1 MLILRAH
8 CEASPALSFLWVR
21 DLPWCCHPSWPYNSI
36 RKPGFHLGIFA
47 VCGDMTLVLNVSVC
61 YSRLG
66 LFIFLWKI
74 SFKEILTQELV
85 VGM

>member
-1 MLILRAH
+1 MVLPPKLILQ
-8 CEASPALSFLWVR
+8 
-21 DLPWCCHPSWPYNSI
+21 SI
-36 RKPGFHLGIFA
+36 RKPGFHLGVFA
-47 VCGDMTLVLNVSVC
+47 VCVDTALALNVSV
-61 YSRLG
+61 YYSSRLG